1 MRNQLLLLLISLV
14 LLPAFTKACSV
25 LYYIDKKTGTVYV
38 VNNEDYWY
46 DVKAFIKIE
55 PRKNNKQARLWYGW
69 DRFAQG
75 GVNESGLFFDAAVTP
90 EQPEIK
96 GYGNPKSN
104 LGDDILANCKTVE
117 EALSYL
123 EQRKIGLTKS
133 HMMFGDKTGRAVVVE
148 WVNGEKKLNWITDNK
163 LIMTNYLLTDTTAGN
178 YPCYRY
184 QSIENKIKQLEEKQ
198 ESINMLT
205 VGNTFSQA
213 AQAPK
218 AVENDRIGG
227 TVYTT
232 FINLTEMK
240 LFLSYKLSNSN
251 VTKLDLK
258 EVFNQNKK
266 QKINLGN

>member
-1 MRNQLLLLLISLV
+1 MRKLLSFALVVLL

-25 LYYIDKKTGTVYV
+25 LYYVDKETGTVYV

-55 PRKNNKQARLWYGW
+55 PRTNNKLARLWYGW

-75 GVNESGLFFDAAVTP
+75 GVNETGLFFDAAVSP

-104 LGDDILANCKTVE
+104 LGDDILANCKTVD

-123 EQRKIGLTKS
+123 EQRKIALTKS
-133 HMMFGDKTGRAVVVE
+133 HMMFGDSSGKAVVVE
-148 WVNGEKKLNWITDNK
+148 WVNGEKKLNWIKENK
-163 LIMTNYLLTDTTAGN
+163 LIMTNFLLTDTSAGN

-184 QSIENKIKQLEEKQ
+184 QSIEHNLKQLEETQ
-198 ESINMLT
+198 ETINLLKI
-205 VGNTFSQA
+205 GNTFSGA

-218 AVENDRIGG
+218 ALENDRVGG

-240 LFLSYKLSNSN
+240 FFLSYKLSNSN

-266 QKINLGN
+266 QKINLGK